1 MNQVQTETRQEPEAL
16 QLSPLAS
23 PSRLKALFPLSP
35 ELHEQVAAHRRQI
48 KDVVSGRDKRLLVIV
63 GPCSLHCDEAA
74 IEYASRLAELAEQ
87 CSDKLLI
94 VMRAYLEKP
103 RTTVGCKGM
112 LYDPMM
118 DGSDDLLLGLEK
130 SRQLL
135 RQIVSLGLP
144 IATEALNPLAVP
156 YLDDLL
162 SWVAI
167 GARTTES
174 QTHREMASA
183 LPCPVGFKNGTD
195 GGLDVAINSLLSASH
210 PHSFLSMCQD
220 GQIHHVRSNGNAYG
234 QLVLRGGRHGPN
246 YDSVHMAQ
254 AKKLMSNAGL
264 KPSVVVDCSHENSGK
279 DHKLQSK
286 VVMDVIAQKIAGC
299 DTIKG
304 VMLESHLA
312 EGRQDIGAKMAFG
325 QSVTDACIGWE
336 ETDTLIKKLHAA
348 L

>member
-1 MNQVQTETRQEPEAL
+1 MSQVQTQTNVALEAP
-16 QLSPLAS
+16 QLTPLSSPNL
-23 PSRLKALFPLSP
+23 LKERFPLSNYV
-35 ELHEQVAAHRRQI
+35 LEQIERQRSEI
-48 KDVVSGRDKRLLVIV
+48 QDVVSGRDKRLLVIV
-63 GPCSLHCDEAA
+63 GPCSLHCDAAA
-74 IEYASRLAELAEQ
+74 IDYAKRLAQLAEQ
-87 CSDKLLI
+87 HSDKLLI

-103 RTTVGCKGM
+103 RTTVGWKGM

-118 DGSDDLLLGLEK
+118 DGSDDLALGLEK

-135 RQIVSLGLP
+135 REIVALGLP

-162 SWVAI
+162 SWVAV

-183 LPCPVGFKNGTD
+183 LPCTVGFKNGTD
-195 GGLDVAINSLLSASH
+195 GGLDVAINALLSAAQ

-220 GQIHHVRSNGNAYG
+220 GQIHHIRSTGNPYG
-234 QLVLRGGRHGPN
+234 QLVLRGGKHGPN

-254 AKKLMSNAGL
+254 AKKWMSNAGL
-264 KPSVVVDCSHENSGK
+264 IPSVVVDCSHENSGK
-279 DHKLQSK
+279 DHTQQAR
-286 VVMDVIAQKIAGC
+286 VVLDVIAQKAAGC

-304 VMLESHLA
+304 VMLESYLA
-312 EGRQDIGAKMAFG
+312 EGRQNISASMDYG
-325 QSVTDACIGWE
+325 QSVTDACIGWD
-336 ETDTLIKKLHAA
+336 ETETLVKELHAA